1 MKERGKDGSEDDKK
15 YQYCPDGAQGLL
27 LCPAEWIETLARGYR
42 VLNKEFGL
50 GRQYCQLPLC
60 VRDPRIND
68 RVEEVDDEGYDD
80 EHRSEYHHSAEYE
93 WIIFGDDSLE
103 GH

>member
-50 GRQYCQLPLC
+50 
-60 VRDPRIND
+60 
-68 RVEEVDDEGYDD
+68 
-80 EHRSEYHHSAEYE
+80 SAGSIVSCHYAYV
-93 WIIFGDDSLE
+93 ILGSTTV
-103 GH
+103 